1 MAMSEDIRED
11 EEFEN
16 GTSVEVEDDQD
27 EDIEISS
34 SDDDDDDDE
43 SRTNVRV
50 KSKGDDEL
58 TNYSESVQRRINQLT
73 SKRKQASEEAQA
85 AYQYADKIQKENES
99 MKVRLQQVSAGYNSE
114 AEGRLKAQEAQAT
127 RAYAEASE
135 AGDYDRAAKA
145 QQALAQIAVAKD
157 KVRSQKSQLERQGQQ
172 QKAQRQQQTQAPQQ
186 PQQQQ
191 QQAAPARDQKLDGW
205 LDKNSWFGNDRIMT
219 RTAQAIHETL
229 VLEEDYDPTSDDYYK
244 EIDSRMRRE
253 MPQKFNTGKRSNAQ
267 TVAPASSGRSVKS
280 GRKKSVELSPGQVA
294 FAKKMRIPL
303 EKYAREVAKLDKRSE
318 QNGR

>member
-1 MAMSEDIRED
+1 MSEDIRED

-34 SDDDDDDDE
+34 SDDDDDE
-43 SRTNVRV
+43 SRTNVRK

-58 TNYSESVQRRINQLT
+58 ENYSESVQRRINQLT

-172 QKAQRQQQTQAPQQ
+172 QNAQRQQQTQAPQQ

-303 EKYAREVAKLDKRSE
+303 EKYAREVAKIDKRSE

>member
-1 MAMSEDIRED
+1 MSEDIRED

-34 SDDDDDDDE
+34 SDDDDDDE
-43 SRTNVRV
+43 SRTNVRK

-58 TNYSESVQRRINQLT
+58 ENYSESVQRRINQLT

-172 QKAQRQQQTQAPQQ
+172 QNAQRQQQTQAPQQ

>member
-1 MAMSEDIRED
+1 MSEDIRED

-34 SDDDDDDDE
+34 SDDDDDDE
-43 SRTNVRV
+43 SRTNVRK

-58 TNYSESVQRRINQLT
+58 ENYSESVQRRINQLT

-205 LDKNSWFGNDRIMT
+205 LDKNSWFGSDRIMT

>member
-1 MAMSEDIRED
+1 MAMSEDIRD
-11 EEFEN
+11 DDEFEN
-16 GTSVEVEDDQD
+16 GTSVEVEEDQVDDTN
-27 EDIEISS
+27 S
-34 SDDDDDDDE
+34 SDDDGDE
-43 SRTNVRV
+43 SRTNVRS
-50 KSKGDDEL
+50 KSSGDDEL
-58 TNYSESVQRRINQLT
+58 ENYSESVQRRINQLT
-73 SKRKQASEEAQA
+73 AKRKQASEEAQA

-99 MKVRLQQVSAGYNSE
+99 MKTRLQQVSAGYNSE

-157 KVRSQKSQLERQGQQ
+157 KVRSQKSQIERQGQQ
-172 QKAQRQQQTQAPQQ
+172 QKAQQEQQAQAPQQ

-191 QQAAPARDQKLDGW
+191 AAPARDKKLDGW

-244 EIDSRMRRE
+244 EIDSRMRKE
-253 MPQKFNTGKRSNAQ
+253 MPQKFKEKRSNAQ
-267 TVAPASSGRSVKS
+267 TVAPASGNGRSVKS

-303 EKYAREVAKLDKRSE
+303 DKYAREVAKLDNRRSE
-318 QNGR
+318 

>member
-34 SDDDDDDDE
+34 SDDDDDDE
-43 SRTNVRV
+43 SRTNVRK

-58 TNYSESVQRRINQLT
+58 ENYSESVQRRINQLT

-205 LDKNSWFGNDRIMT
+205 LDKNSWFGSDRIMT

-244 EIDSRMRRE
+244 EIDSRMRKE
-253 MPQKFNTGKRSNAQ
+253 MPQKFKEKRSNAQ
-267 TVAPASSGRSVKS
+267 TVAPASGNGRSVKS

-303 EKYAREVAKLDKRSE
+303 EKYAREVAKIDNRRSE
-318 QNGR
+318 

>member
-1 MAMSEDIRED
+1 MAMSEDIRDD
-11 EEFEN
+11 EEFES
-16 GTSVEVEDDQD
+16 GTSVEVEDDQVD
-27 EDIEISS
+27 DTDLSL
-34 SDDDDDDDE
+34 DDDEDE
-43 SRTNVRV
+43 SRTNVRN
-50 KSKGDDEL
+50 KSSGDDEL
-58 TNYSESVQRRINQLT
+58 DNYSDSVKRRINQLT
-73 SKRKQASEEAQA
+73 AKRKQASEEAQA
-85 AYQYADKIQKENES
+85 AYEYADKIQKENES
-99 MKVRLQQVSAGYNSE
+99 MKTRLQQVSAGYNSE

-172 QKAQRQQQTQAPQQ
+172 QNAQRQQQTQAPQQ

-205 LDKNSWFGNDRIMT
+205 LDKNSWFGSDRIMT

-244 EIDSRMRRE
+244 EIDSRMRKE
-253 MPQKFNTGKRSNAQ
+253 MPQKFKEKRSNAQ
-267 TVAPASSGRSVKS
+267 TVAPASGNGRSIKS

-303 EKYAREVAKLDKRSE
+303 EKYAREVAKIDNRRSE
-318 QNGR
+318 

>member
-1 MAMSEDIRED
+1 
-11 EEFEN
+11 
-16 GTSVEVEDDQD
+16 
-27 EDIEISS
+27 
-34 SDDDDDDDE
+34 
-43 SRTNVRV
+43 
-50 KSKGDDEL
+50 
-58 TNYSESVQRRINQLT
+58 
-73 SKRKQASEEAQA
+73 
-85 AYQYADKIQKENES
+85 
-99 MKVRLQQVSAGYNSE
+99 MKTRLQQVSAGYNSE
-114 AEGRLKAQEAQAT
+114 AEGRLKAQESQAT

-157 KVRSQKSQLERQGQQ
+157 KVRSQKSQIERQGQE
-172 QKAQRQQQTQAPQQ
+172 QKAQQEQQTQAPQQ
-186 PQQQQ
+186 QQQQ
-191 QQAAPARDQKLDGW
+191 QQAAPARDKKLDGW
-205 LDKNSWFGNDRIMT
+205 LDKNSWFGSDRIMT

-253 MPQKFNTGKRSNAQ
+253 MPQKFKEKRSNAQ

>member
-1 MAMSEDIRED
+1 MSEDIRED

-145 QQALAQIAVAKD
+145 QQALSQIAVAKD

-191 QQAAPARDQKLDGW
+191 QQAAPARDRKLDGW

>member
-34 SDDDDDDDE
+34 SDDDDDDE

-145 QQALAQIAVAKD
+145 QQALSQIAVAKD

-303 EKYAREVAKLDKRSE
+303 EKYAREVAKIDKRSE

>member
-34 SDDDDDDDE
+34 SDDDDDE
-43 SRTNVRV
+43 SRTNVRK

-58 TNYSESVQRRINQLT
+58 ENYSESVQRRINQLT

-172 QKAQRQQQTQAPQQ
+172 QNAQRQQQTQAPQQ

-205 LDKNSWFGNDRIMT
+205 LDKNSWFGSDRIMT

>member
-34 SDDDDDDDE
+34 SDDDDDDE
-43 SRTNVRV
+43 SRTNVRK

-58 TNYSESVQRRINQLT
+58 ENYSESVQRRINQLT

-205 LDKNSWFGNDRIMT
+205 LDKNSWFGSDRIMT

-280 GRKKSVELSPGQVA
+280 GRKKAVELTPGQVA

-303 EKYAREVAKLDKRSE
+303 EKYAKEVAKISSR
-318 QNGR
+318 RA

>member
-1 MAMSEDIRED
+1 MSEDIRDD
-11 EEFEN
+11 EEFES
-16 GTSVEVEDDQD
+16 GTSVEVEDDQVD
-27 EDIEISS
+27 DTDLSL
-34 SDDDDDDDE
+34 DDDEDE
-43 SRTNVRV
+43 SRTNVRN
-50 KSKGDDEL
+50 KSSGDDEL
-58 TNYSESVQRRINQLT
+58 DNYSDSVKRRINQLT
-73 SKRKQASEEAQA
+73 AKRKQASEEAQA
-85 AYQYADKIQKENES
+85 AYEYADKIQKENES
-99 MKVRLQQVSAGYNSE
+99 MKTRLQQVSAGYNSE

-157 KVRSQKSQLERQGQQ
+157 KVRSQKTQIERQGQEQ
-172 QKAQRQQQTQAPQQ
+172 EQQQQQQQQVQQQ
-186 PQQQQ
+186 PQQQ
-191 QQAAPARDQKLDGW
+191 QQAAPARDRKLDSW

>member
-34 SDDDDDDDE
+34 SDDDDDDE
-43 SRTNVRV
+43 SRTNVRK

-58 TNYSESVQRRINQLT
+58 ENYSESVQRRINQLT

-191 QQAAPARDQKLDGW
+191 QQAAPARDRKLDGW
-205 LDKNSWFGNDRIMT
+205 LDKNSWFGSDRIMT

-244 EIDSRMRRE
+244 EIDSRMRKE
-253 MPQKFNTGKRSNAQ
+253 MPQKFKEKRSNAQ
-267 TVAPASSGRSVKS
+267 TVAPASGNGRSIKS

-303 EKYAREVAKLDKRSE
+303 EKYAREVAKIDNRRSE
-318 QNGR
+318 

>member
-1 MAMSEDIRED
+1 MSEDIRDD
-11 EEFEN
+11 EEFES
-16 GTSVEVEDDQD
+16 GTSVEVEDDQVD
-27 EDIEISS
+27 DTDLSL
-34 SDDDDDDDE
+34 DDDEDE
-43 SRTNVRV
+43 SRTNVRN
-50 KSKGDDEL
+50 KSSGDDEL
-58 TNYSESVQRRINQLT
+58 DNYSDSVKRRINQLT
-73 SKRKQASEEAQA
+73 AKRKQASEEAQA
-85 AYQYADKIQKENES
+85 AYEYADKIQKENES
-99 MKVRLQQVSAGYNSE
+99 MKTRLQQVSAGYNSE

-244 EIDSRMRRE
+244 EIDSRMRKE
-253 MPQKFNTGKRSNAQ
+253 MPQKFKEKRSNAQ
-267 TVAPASSGRSVKS
+267 TVAPASGNGRSIKS

-303 EKYAREVAKLDKRSE
+303 EKYAREVAKIDNRRSE
-318 QNGR
+318 